1 MGPLLQRGEHFLVN
15 RSCDTHMPWKYENG
29 VSQPFRVRTK
39 AIRGLGGSQGISG
52 GMGRRKPSLFP
63 RLMNGRETTMLTD
76 FNKEHCKFEISMVGT
91 VPR

>member
-1 MGPLLQRGEHFLVN
+1 M
-15 RSCDTHMPWKYENG
+15 
-29 VSQPFRVRTK
+29 RTK

-91 VPR
+91 VPKQELHWKRQAGNLLNPVQEGRAASLICRVR